1 MKSLQSIASP
11 DLKFLLCPIS
21 DIETLNSLPAIL
33 TLYYDKT
40 LRFYAEHKWN
50 GQEAQVKRLAVGLC
64 KGIYHMHECGF
75 AHRDLKLDN
84 ILLKNADGDPV
95 IIDFGLANAE
105 QLSTG
110 TRNYIAP
117 EQLKEGKG
125 PFIDSKWWN
134 L

>member
-1 MKSLQSIASP
+1 
-11 DLKFLLCPIS
+11 
-21 DIETLNSLPAIL
+21 
-33 TLYYDKT
+33 
-40 LRFYAEHKWN
+40 
-50 GQEAQVKRLAVGLC
+50 
-64 KGIYHMHECGF
+64 MHECGF

-117 EQLKEGKG
+117 E
-125 PFIDSKWWN
+125 
-134 L
+134 